1 MSLSVT
7 TKNPGVR
14 KSVDFDGFSKKTE
27 LIAIYVREGFKEE
40 INASFLA
47 WFQISIP
54 ILCICV

>member
-1 MSLSVT
+1 VSLSVT

-40 INASFLA
+40 IMLHSSCGFK
-47 WFQISIP
+47 
-54 ILCICV
+54 